1 MYSFFKPRIKNNQVI
16 VNINSSIELDL
27 IRQIDGV
34 KTWEDIFGEL
44 MITGYS
50 TNEINRAIISLIEKE
65 FIVEDESSEIN
76 SFSQIELDKFENQL
90 KFFDAF
96 YDLPILPFSKFN
108 GRSLQAQVRVKN
120 SCKSRLC

>member
-65 FIVEDESSEIN
+65 
-76 SFSQIELDKFENQL
+76 
-90 KFFDAF
+90 
-96 YDLPILPFSKFN
+96 
-108 GRSLQAQVRVKN
+108 
-120 SCKSRLC
+120 